1 MLLEQ
6 QSSSSKHANKE
17 EQTKTRH
24 TASSTTTIINH
35 QQPCAHKSNLRPFSC
50 ITSSTLP
57 DFYHRQHQASHHTIQ
72 RVFSVRRTPTKQNH
86 RGLFLLFKPLPH
98 NHQTRSHSNRP
109 TQLKQHFWILHSN
122 TTHTIANAPPLN
134 HRPGC
139 NDDNTRQRNWPSNP
153 LSSVHRH
160 LSHVRL

>member
-1 MLLEQ
+1 MCCWNSRAALANTQTKKSRRKPVTQHHQQQ
-6 QSSSSKHANKE
+6 QSS
-17 EQTKTRH
+17 
-24 TASSTTTIINH
+24 TINNL
-35 QQPCAHKSNLRPFSC
+35 AHKSNLRPFSC

-72 RVFSVRRTPTKQNH
+72 RVFSVRRKRTKQNH

-109 TQLKQHFWILHSN
+109 TQLKQHFCILHSN

-139 NDDNTRQRNWPSNP
+139 NDDNTRQRNRPSNP

-160 LSHVRL
+160 LSHFRL